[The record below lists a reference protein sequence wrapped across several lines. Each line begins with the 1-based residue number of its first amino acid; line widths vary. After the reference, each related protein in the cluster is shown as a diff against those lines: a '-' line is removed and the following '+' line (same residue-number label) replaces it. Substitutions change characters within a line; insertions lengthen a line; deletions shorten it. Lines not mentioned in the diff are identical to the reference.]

1 MSERILDDF
10 RPDELT
16 CRQLAEL
23 VSDYIEGLLAPSLRT
38 RFVGH
43 LADCED
49 CTSYVDQMRAT
60 IAVTGELPAGDVA
73 PPVRDALLEL
83 FRGWAG
89 RRGPADGAALSSAAE
104 VGLAQALVVEQ
115 VAALPSSTR
124 RPVEST

>member
-23 VSDYIEGLLAPSLRT
+23 VSDYIEGLVAPSLRT
-38 RFVGH
+38 RIVGH
-43 LADCED
+43 LADCKD
-49 CTSYVDQMRAT
+49 CTSYVDQMRVT
-60 IAVTGELPAGDVA
+60 VAVTGELPAGDVA

-89 RRGPADGAALSSAAE
+89 RRGP
-104 VGLAQALVVEQ
+104 
-115 VAALPSSTR
+115 R
-124 RPVEST
+124 

>member
-1 MSERILDDF
+1 VSERILADF

-23 VSDYIEGLLAPSLRT
+23 VSDYIEGLLAPSLQARI
-38 RFVGH
+38 VGH

-49 CTSYVDQMRAT
+49 CASYVDQMRAT

-73 PPVRDALLEL
+73 RPVRDALLEL

-89 RRGPADGAALSSAAE
+89 RR
-104 VGLAQALVVEQ
+104 
-115 VAALPSSTR
+115 
-124 RPVEST
+124 RPG